1 MRAASTSSPSAIST
15 IAASAPE
22 VTSSSVGKVGHSACQ
37 GPALRSWSCTC
48 AAKIVAARLG
58 AMVAAASALAAAT
71 GLRLC
76 GMVEE
81 PPRPSPDGSKASPT
95 SVCIISETS
104 RAILPQVPAMMANTE
119 AASAMRSRWV
129 CQGASGSGSLSSCG
143 QLFRDLQS
151 LVAEG
156 GQRAGRAAELQ
167 RQRLAAQAL
176 QPQLRAVQ
184 RRGIF
189 GELQS
194 ERHRQRMLQPGA
206 GDDRGMAVL
215 TRQSGKAC
223 DGAIDVGEQRVD
235 AGAQAEHGAGID
247 DVLAGRAPMHIARG
261 FGIHLGDVGRQRLD
275 ERDGEVAGPGR
286 GLGQR
291 GEVE

>member
-1 MRAASTSSPSAIST
+1 MRTASTSSPSAIST
-15 IAASAPE
+15 IAASPPE
-22 VTSSSVGKVGHSACQ
+22 VTSISVGSVGHSACQ

-81 PPRPSPDGSKASPT
+81 PPRPSPEGSKASPT
-95 SVCIISETS
+95 SVCIISDTS
-104 RAILPQVPAMMANTE
+104 RAILPQVPAIMANTE

-129 CQGASGSGSLSSCG
+129 CQGASGSGSFKFVR
-143 QLFRDLQS
+143 QPFRDQQA

-156 GQRAGRAAELQ
+156 RERAGGAAELQ

-176 QPQLRAVQ
+176 QPQFRAVQ
-184 RRGIF
+184 RCGILS
-189 GELQS
+189 ELQP
-194 ERHRQRMLQPGA
+194 ERHRQGMLQPGA
-206 GDDRGMAVL
+206 GDHGGMAVL
-215 TRQSGKAC
+215 TRQPGKAR
-223 DGAIDVGEQRVD
+223 DGAIDVRKQRVD

-247 DVLAGRAPMHIARG
+247 DVLAGRAPMHVARG
-261 FGIHLGDVGRQRLD
+261 FGVLPWRHSMS
-275 ERDGEVAGPGR
+275 AP
-286 GLGQR
+286 
-291 GEVE
+291 